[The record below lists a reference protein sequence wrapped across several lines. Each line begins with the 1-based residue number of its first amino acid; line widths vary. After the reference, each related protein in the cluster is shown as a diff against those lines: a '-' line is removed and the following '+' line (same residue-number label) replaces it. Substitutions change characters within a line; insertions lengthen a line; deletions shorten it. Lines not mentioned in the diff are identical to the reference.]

1 MLEMLAAKVTGK
13 AVAMAGG
20 GIACI
25 VAGWAMKKIPNNKI
39 KAKVGY
45 WMYGLGVTVTLGLSK
60 WKYTKSVWNK
70 VVEPYF
76 IDLVDN
82 VLVTGLAKF
91 VEGMRSDNVS

>member
-20 GIACI
+20 GIA
-25 VAGWAMKKIPNNKI
+25 VVVSTWLLKKLPNATI
-39 KAKVGY
+39 KAKVGLM
-45 WMYGLGVTVTLGLSK
+45 MYGLGVTVTLGLSK